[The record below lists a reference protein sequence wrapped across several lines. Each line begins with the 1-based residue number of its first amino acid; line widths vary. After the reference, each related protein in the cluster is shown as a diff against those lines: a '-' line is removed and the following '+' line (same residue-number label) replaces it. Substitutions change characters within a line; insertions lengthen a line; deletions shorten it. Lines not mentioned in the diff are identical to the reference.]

1 MYMQARNLGGLG
13 EVDIDWNALINTAV
27 TGYAQVS
34 QAKTASDLAQKQF
47 DLQQAQIKQNQLIYA
62 ANPNYST
69 AYGTTSQSSNLM
81 PLLLIGGAALL
92 VVFLMKG

>member
-1 MYMQARNLGGLG
+1 MYMQGQNLGGLG
-13 EVDIDWNALINTAV
+13 DVDWNALINTAV

-34 QAKTASDLAQKQF
+34 QAKAASDLAQKQF

-62 ANPNYST
+62 ANPNYSA
-69 AYGTTSQSSNLM
+69 AYGGASQSSNLM